1 MPNRLLRLG
10 LLFFFLM
17 NTLYA
22 QTSSYNNHAQLS
34 ARLKALS
41 AKYPALASVQS
52 LGKSAEGR
60 DLWLLTIGKGDNAK
74 KPAILV
80 VAGLEGVHLAGS
92 EIALQTAEKLLAAAT
107 TDSVAKLLATKTF
120 YFLPSGNPDAQ
131 EQFSAKL
138 KYERSGNGTQTDDDR
153 DGKMNED
160 PFEDLN
166 NDGIISTLRVEDAT
180 GTFVVS
186 KEDPRILVKAD
197 PAKGET
203 GKYLVMSEGI
213 DNDKDGVF
221 NEDGAGGVHI
231 DKNFTFDYPIFV
243 LGSGDYATSET
254 ETRALLDFLY
264 KTPSIFAVLTFGP
277 NNNLTEATKFDKEK
291 SAKKIIAAPLQ
302 KDITAM
308 EQVSKLYNTQTGLKD
323 APALPQ
329 TKGNFS
335 QTAYYHAGRL
345 SFTTPGWWVPKIE
358 TPKDTTKKAASK
370 EVPDAAKMGA
380 MGNAPKANEDDLRF
394 LKWADKE
401 KLTVHTDWKTV
412 QHPDFVGKVAEVGGI
427 MPFAKLNPPIAYL
440 DEAASKHLKFMTG
453 LGNQMPDI
461 QLVNVKT
468 ESLGNNLFRVS
479 AQVIN
484 KGLLPT
490 YAEIG
495 DKVRWVQRV
504 KTELKLSAGQSI
516 VSGRRIYLHNALS
529 AGEQEEYTWLVSGA
543 GRASIEAGCPTA
555 GTKSV
560 SVVLAAP

>member
-1 MPNRLLRLG
+1 M
-10 LLFFFLM
+10 
-17 NTLYA
+17 
-22 QTSSYNNHAQLS
+22 
-34 ARLKALS
+34 
-41 AKYPALASVQS
+41 
-52 LGKSAEGR
+52 
-60 DLWLLTIGKGDNAK
+60 
-74 KPAILV
+74 
-80 VAGLEGVHLAGS
+80 
-92 EIALQTAEKLLAAAT
+92 
-107 TDSVAKLLATKTF
+107 
-120 YFLPSGNPDAQ
+120 PSGNPDAQ

-138 KYERSGNGTQTDDDR
+138 KYERSGNGTETDDDR
-153 DGKMNED
+153 DGKTNED

-166 NDGIISTLRVEDAT
+166 NDGIVSTLRVEDAA

-213 DNDKDGVF
+213 DNDKDGAF
-221 NEDGAGGVHI
+221 NEDGPGGVHI

-264 KTPSIFAVLTFGP
+264 KTPNIFAVLTFGP
-277 NNNLTEATKFDKEK
+277 NNNLTEAPKFDKEK

-302 KDITAM
+302 KDVTAM
-308 EQVSKLYNTQTGLKD
+308 EQVSKLYNAQTGLKD
-323 APALPQ
+323 FPALPQ
-329 TKGNFS
+329 TRGNFS
-335 QTAYYHAGRL
+335 QTVYYHAGRL

-358 TPKDTTKKAASK
+358 TPKDTTKKAATK
-370 EVPDAAKMGA
+370 ETPDGAKPSAAGGDAAKT
-380 MGNAPKANEDDLRF
+380 PKAGEDDLRF

-401 KLTVHTDWKTV
+401 KITVYTDWKTV
-412 QHPDFVGKVAEVGGI
+412 QHPDFGGKVAEVGGI
-427 MPFAKLNPPIAYL
+427 MPFAKLNPPVAYL

-461 QLVNVKT
+461 QLVNLKT

-504 KTELKLSAGQSI
+504 KTELKLGAGQTI
-516 VSGRRIYLHNALS
+516 VSGRRIYLRNALG

-543 GRASIEAGCPTA
+543 GKASIEAGCPTA

-560 SVVLAAP
+560 AVVLAP

>member
-543 GRASIEAGCPTA
+543 GKASIEAGCPTA